1 VEPDYIK
8 ELERR
13 SKLKYITVHV
23 EMGRQTVIALEGETV
38 TDEAT
43 AYRVALQHALL
54 AVELLQTSKVASTEE
69 LGYYSQAGMPLL
81 KLVLDHDK
89 LCRRVLSDLNSTFKM
104 FLRPLVMVVS
114 VSV

>member
-1 VEPDYIK
+1 VEPDYVK

-13 SKLKYITVHV
+13 PKLRYITVHV
-23 EMGRQTVIALEGETV
+23 NMGSQTVMTLEGLTV

-43 AYRVALQHALL
+43 AYRVALEHALL
-54 AVELLQTSKVASTEE
+54 AVDQLRVNKIASAEE
-69 LGYYSQAGMPLL
+69 LSYYSQAGMPLL

-89 LCRRVLSDLNSTFKM
+89 LCRQVLSDLNNTFKM